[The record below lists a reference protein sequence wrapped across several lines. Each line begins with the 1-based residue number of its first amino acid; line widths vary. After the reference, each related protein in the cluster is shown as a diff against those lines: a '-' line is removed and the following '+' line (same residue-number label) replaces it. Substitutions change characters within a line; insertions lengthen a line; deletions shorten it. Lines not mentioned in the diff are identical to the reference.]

1 MAIAASAT
9 ICAGLAPNRAANGAG
24 SGGLIVATEDTGV
37 DDIARGA
44 CGKPLA
50 ALRLASTRLA

>member
-1 MAIAASAT
+1 MSE
-9 ICAGLAPNRAANGAG
+9 AG

-37 DDIARGA
+37 DDIAGGG

-50 ALRLASTRLA
+50 ATLRSAPTGVV